1 MKEVK
6 TRESCVFLI
15 VEEEIWKIG
24 KEMTE
29 INCRFPNISRIC
41 EIEIIGRLKK

>member
-15 VEEEIWKIG
+15 VEEIWKTGREIT
-24 KEMTE
+24 K
-29 INCRFPNISRIC
+29 INCRFPDISRTC